1 MALANE
7 PRLLLGDEVTGE
19 LDSETSDQVMDLLA
33 EFRQERGLTM
43 LLVTHNPAIAARAD
57 RRLAVSLGVVADQ

>member
-1 MALANE
+1 VALANQ

-19 LDSETSDQVMDLLA
+19 LDSETSDQVMALLG
-33 EFRQERGLTM
+33 EFRRERGLTM

-57 RRLAVSLGVVADQ
+57 RRLAVSRGIVRPQ